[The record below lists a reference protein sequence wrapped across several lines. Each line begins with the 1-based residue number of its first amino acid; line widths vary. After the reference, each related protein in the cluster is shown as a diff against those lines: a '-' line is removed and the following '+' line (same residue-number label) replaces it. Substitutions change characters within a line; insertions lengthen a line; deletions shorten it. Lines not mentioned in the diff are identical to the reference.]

1 MSEIEKKKITAEET
15 LMSLCPRCQRH
26 EEHSCPVA
34 GLVREIRRLKAVPIR
49 VNDQL
54 YSVMFL

>member
-1 MSEIEKKKITAEET
+1 MSEIEKKKVTAEET
-15 LMSLCPRCQRH
+15 LKSLCPRCERGEDH
-26 EEHSCPVA
+26 VCPVS
-34 GLVREIRRLKAVPIR
+34 GLVNQLRSLRPVPVN